1 MTTHIADLSPRKAAR
16 LAGILYLLVMMF
28 GMFSL
33 VYVSPRFIVPGDAA
47 ATANNIMASEL
58 LFRIGSVSELV
69 HMTWF
74 FLSTL
79 AFYVLLEPVNRRLA
93 SLSVLLALV
102 AVPIAMLSTLSNFA
116 ALSLLSGDDY
126 LAVFTTDQLQAQAT
140 FFLSLNEQGYFGMV
154 HK

>member
-1 MTTHIADLSPRKAAR
+1 MTTHIADLSPLKAAR

-33 VYVSPRFIVPGDAA
+33 VYVGPRFIVPGDAE

-74 FLSTL
+74 FLLSL
-79 AFYVLLEPVNRRLA
+79 AFYVLLEPVNKRLA
-93 SLSVLLALV
+93 SLFVLLAEL
-102 AVPIAMLSTLSNFA
+102 
-116 ALSLLSGDDY
+116 
-126 LAVFTTDQLQAQAT
+126 
-140 FFLSLNEQGYFGMV
+140 
-154 HK
+154 